1 MNKQTLKGKPQR
13 YDCAL
18 QAGSIDREYM
28 LMNAHCV
35 WKPIILSFH
44 QKSLTPRESFPGL
57 RSQNTNTH
65 SVSLQ
70 RLAVRRVSVEIF
82 LEKVDR
88 IYSSDA
94 RCNPSLEETA
104 KHVPINITPTFC
116 GFCFSSKGHSTSCET
131 LTAQDL
137 LVLPFYSSFFYFPI
151 NTKP

>member
-1 MNKQTLKGKPQR
+1 MPTVSESP
-13 YDCAL
+13 
-18 QAGSIDREYM
+18 
-28 LMNAHCV
+28 
-35 WKPIILSFH
+35 SFFPFTK
-44 QKSLTPRESFPGL
+44 KSLTPGESFPGL

-82 LEKVDR
+82 LEKVGR
-88 IYSSDA
+88 IYSSDEK
-94 RCNPSLEETA
+94 RNPSLEENA

-151 NTKP
+151 NTMP